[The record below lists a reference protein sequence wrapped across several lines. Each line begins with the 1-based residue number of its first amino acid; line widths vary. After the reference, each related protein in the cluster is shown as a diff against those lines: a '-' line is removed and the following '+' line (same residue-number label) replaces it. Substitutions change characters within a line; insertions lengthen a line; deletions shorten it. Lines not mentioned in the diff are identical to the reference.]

1 MSPISNLGTA
11 SSFGDV
17 PGAHLAFDP
26 IPIPMHLLSP
36 MPGGS
41 IGDVIQH
48 LPPMSGG
55 NLGDV
60 IQHLP
65 PMSGG
70 SLGDLLG
77 GLLNGS
83 GPVLHPSFPHG
94 RQTVG

>member
-1 MSPISNLGTA
+1 MNPVSNLTSA
-11 SSFGDV
+11 SSFANVFDANV
-17 PGAHLAFDP
+17 AFTPVP
-26 IPIPMHLLSP
+26 IPHLSP
-36 MPGGS
+36 MPGGG

-65 PMSGG
+65 PMPGG
-70 SLGDLLG
+70 GLGDLIG

-83 GPVLHPSFPHG
+83 GPGLHPLAPPSA
-94 RQTVG
+94 QTFG

>member
-1 MSPISNLGTA
+1 M
-11 SSFGDV
+11 SFGLNLNAN
-17 PGAHLAFDP
+17 PSANLAFDP
-26 IPIPMHLLSP
+26 IPIPMQPLSP

-55 NLGDV
+55 NLGDA

-70 SLGDLLG
+70 NLGDLIG
-77 GLLNGS
+77 SLLSGS
-83 GPVLHPSFPHG
+83 GPGLHASFPNG

>member
-11 SSFGDV
+11 ANFGNV
-17 PGAHLAFDP
+17 AGAPLAFDP
-26 IPIPMHLLSP
+26 LPIPGHLLSP
-36 MPGGS
+36 IPGGS

-60 IQHLP
+60 IQNLP

-77 GLLNGS
+77 GLLNGN

-94 RQTVG
+94 RQTVD

>member
-1 MSPISNLGTA
+1 MSPVSNLGSA
-11 SSFGDV
+11 SSFMNAS
-17 PGAHLAFDP
+17 GANVAFTPVP
-26 IPIPMHLLSP
+26 IPHLSP
-36 MPGGS
+36 MPGGG

-48 LPPMSGG
+48 LPPMSDG

-65 PMSGG
+65 PMPGG
-70 SLGDLLG
+70 SLGDLVG

-83 GPVLHPSFPHG
+83 GPGLHPSVPQG